1 VLNLDNNLISD
12 LSNLTGLSLL
22 AVLRLNHNRIESLG
36 PDKPVRAGA
45 PEPTPTGLMV
55 VPTRILCWNL
65 ISPHLVS
72 SLLIPSRPIPSLLIR
87 SHLILISSHR
97 LNRTSPHLTS
107 PHLTSPHHSPWG
119 GLQTLS
125 ALEVLQLGFNDI
137 HSLAACRH
145 LPFGALK
152 VLFLQVRLQGK
163 RALPNPQKSPV
174 SPEKRRAN
182 TGRCRCGSIAL
193 CYA

>member
-107 PHLTSPHHSPWG
+107 PHLTSSFPLG
-119 GLQTLS
+119 GAADAVGARGAAAGLQRHSLTGRMPPSPLRRAQS
-125 ALEVLQLGFNDI
+125 ALPAG
-137 HSLAACRH
+137 AAA
-145 LPFGALK
+145 G
-152 VLFLQVRLQGK
+152 
-163 RALPNPQKSPV
+163 QKSP
-174 SPEKRRAN
+174 A
-182 TGRCRCGSIAL
+182 
-193 CYA
+193 